1 MRVLLCFLISCF
13 LFILPSDAAI
23 NGIVQKE
30 DEQGF
35 AGNTVIDAQT
45 GRPISKVL
53 IKVPAKNIETK
64 TDASGRFDLKT
75 RIDSPTIMS
84 LQKDGYKPYSL
95 TLSDSALAKPLVV
108 GIEKSNPKDVI
119 VETDSIH
126 LGDDR
131 YADTSANA
139 FQFTLKAVGP
149 FYTKNFNIKPIQN
162 NENAYII
169 VGSIIG
175 IDTEMAKQL
184 GQSRVVTA
192 YASPP
197 TIFFNGNEIAEI
209 KINGD
214 GQVIKLPKQI
224 VRPGSNTLTIKAG
237 KNMAQ
242 QTYIDYDDIEF
253 TNLIV
258 EVR

>member
-1 MRVLLCFLISCF
+1 MRILLCFFISF
-13 LFILPSDAAI
+13 YLLTLPAFSAI

-30 DEQGF
+30 GDQGF
-35 AGNTVIDAQT
+35 SSNTVIDAQT
-45 GRPISKVL
+45 GKPISKVL
-53 IKVPAKNIETK
+53 IKVPAKNIATT
-64 TDASGRFDLKT
+64 TDSAGKFDLQT
-75 RIDSPTIMS
+75 QIDSPTIMS
-84 LQKDGYKPYSL
+84 LQKDGYKPYSI
-95 TLSDSALAKPLVV
+95 TLSDSALSKPLVV
-108 GIEKSNPKDVI
+108 GIEKSTPKDVI

-131 YADTSANA
+131 FSDSSANA
-139 FQFTLKAVGP
+139 FQFSLKAVGP
-149 FYTKNFNIKPIQN
+149 FYTKNCSIKPMQN
-162 NENAYII
+162 TENAYIV

-175 IDTEMAKQL
+175 IDTEMAKQM

-197 TIFFNGNEIAEI
+197 TIYFNGNEIAEI

-214 GQVIKLPKQI
+214 GQVIKVPRQL
-224 VRPGSNTLTIKAG
+224 VRQGSNTLTIKAG